1 MFKASEHIQNA
12 AKEAGIQGHAA
23 ALRWIIHHSHLRP
36 EHGDAVIFGASS
48 VEQLADNINIAESGP
63 LPDNVVRAIEE
74 VWPTLRSVAPSY
86 HI

>member
-12 AKEAGIQGHAA
+12 AKGAGINGHAA

-36 EHGDAVIFGASS
+36 EHGDSIILGASTL
-48 VEQLADNINIAESGP
+48 EQLSDNTDIAESGP
-63 LPDNVVRAIEE
+63 LPDHVVEAIED
-74 VWPTLRSVAPSY
+74 VWPTLRSVAPTY